1 MSKRLK
7 FFLGHLTLFS
17 LIALIVIG
25 IVFCVWY
32 PLPLAQAVGV
42 THLFL
47 MMLTIH
53 VIIGPVLDL
62 LVYKEGK
69 NIKI

>member
-32 PLPLAQAVGV
+32 PLPLAQTVGV

-47 MMLTIH
+47 MMLTIY
-53 VIIGPVLDL
+53 VIIGPVLGL
-62 LVYKEGK
+62 LVYKEGN